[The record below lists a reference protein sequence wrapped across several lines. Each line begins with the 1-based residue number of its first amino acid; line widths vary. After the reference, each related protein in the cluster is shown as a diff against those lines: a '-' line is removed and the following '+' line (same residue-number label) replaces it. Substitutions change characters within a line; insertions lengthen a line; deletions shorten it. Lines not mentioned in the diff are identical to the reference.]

1 MRLNIIIFLNNIYME
16 LGCWH
21 SSGMGGCLHPAFNS
35 YTGRKPTYHISSIKQ
50 EEPIVNEK
58 PPEYEEIELSEEFT
72 ILLNLKDNQRLRQ
85 VNNKIELETRS
96 SLQRTMSKDSRYI
109 LYEDLERISKNI
121 KTNSEKSAFR
131 HAVNTLI
138 NTTYKSDKKWIEM
151 VEKLLGIK
159 K

>member
-1 MRLNIIIFLNNIYME
+1 MYME

-21 SSGMGGCLHPAFNS
+21 SSGMGGCLQPAFNS
-35 YTGRKPTYHISSIKQ
+35 YTGSN
-50 EEPIVNEK
+50 PIVNEN
-58 PPEYEEIELSEEFT
+58 PPEYEETELSEEFT
-72 ILLNLKDNQRLRQ
+72 ILLNLKDNQRLRR

-121 KTNSEKSAFR
+121 KTTTEKFAFK

-138 NTTYKSDKKWIEM
+138 NTTYKSDKKWGKM
-151 VEKLLGIK
+151 VEKLLYI
-159 K
+159 